1 MDGDDWSSRLGQTWT
16 DAALPARALLDDDDR
31 SSPGLASV
39 QLIAGG
45 AAADGASTQAATHP
59 RFGDSTNRFDLMAG
73 VASIDGP
80 SRRPTSEA
88 DGRFG
93 GPLDGLAQGRQVQ
106 AVFEHVEHDPEAM
119 LARLAKG
126 DELPPGIDASAAA
139 ALTFRIA
146 QRFRHTGRW
155 DLAEKTLALLTG
167 AIRTNRLPARPS
179 YGGCRALPPAKSCW
193 PTGRLR
199 GNGQRDAGWA
209 ELRRVPPIKEAE
221 VADPG
226 QVRQRS
232 HARLQVRQGK
242 AADASVT
249 EKRPPGQE
257 IRVPSRLSS
266 WPARSRSIVPICLLH
281 RPFGIRWR
289 PPIGN
294 WGKDAQAQRLYALD
308 HHGVDRDAWWDC
320 ARGEMWLL
328 DRKGPSPKPLVTCI
342 SATERPHL
350 DGRLDE
356 ALWKK
361 CPPIVLSSPLGDDRA
376 WPATVMLAHDAQ
388 YLYLAIQCRQAP
400 GARYEATS
408 ERRPRDPD
416 LSQHDRVDI
425 FLDLDR
431 DYATYYHLTIDH
443 RGWAADAICGDRS
456 WNPKWFIAA
465 QTSDGTWTAEAAIPL
480 AELKATIVPGKTIWA
495 LGLQRTVPGVG
506 FQSWT
511 TPAGTAVVPEGFGW
525 LGFEK

>member
-1 MDGDDWSSRLGQTWT
+1 
-16 DAALPARALLDDDDR
+16 
-31 SSPGLASV
+31 
-39 QLIAGG
+39 
-45 AAADGASTQAATHP
+45 
-59 RFGDSTNRFDLMAG
+59 MAG

-80 SRRPTSEA
+80 SRRPMAEA
-88 DGRFG
+88 DSRFG

-119 LARLAKG
+119 FARLAKG

-146 QRFRHTGRW
+146 QRFRHSGRW
-155 DLAEKTLALLTG
+155 DLADKTLALLTERYPDEPL
-167 AIRTNRLPARPS
+167 ARWALVWRLQSLPASEWRRAPRMPPCRPS
-179 YGGCRALPPAKSCW
+179 SDANRKRGGDW
-193 PTGRLR
+193 PS
-199 GNGQRDAGWA
+199 
-209 ELRRVPPIKEAE
+209 P
-221 VADPG
+221 
-226 QVRQRS
+226 QRS
-232 HARLQVRQGK
+232 HAGSPEGRARIAS
-242 AADASVT
+242 AA
-249 EKRPPGQE
+249 E
-257 IRVPSRLSS
+257 IACRAGPAS
-266 WPARSRSIVPICLLH
+266 WPARSRSIGPICLL
-281 RPFGIRWR
+281 RRRFGIRWR
-289 PPIGN
+289 PSIGN
-294 WGKDAQAQRLYALD
+294 WGRTRRPSGSMPSITAASIATPGGTVPAAKCGYWIARARRPSRWRLAS
-308 HHGVDRDAWWDC
+308 
-320 ARGEMWLL
+320 
-328 DRKGPSPKPLVTCI
+328 PS
-342 SATERPHL
+342 AERPHL

-361 CPPIVLSSPLGDDRA
+361 CSPIVLSSPLGDDRA
-376 WPATVMLAHDAQ
+376 WPATVMLAHDEQ

-400 GARYEATS
+400 GAHYEATS

-480 AELKATIVPGKTIWA
+480 AELRSTIVPGKTIWA

-511 TPAGTAVVPEGFGW
+511 TPAGVTVAPEGFGW